1 MKEKKFISAVA
12 YLYNDEETVLDFLKN
27 LDGYLFEKF
36 ENYEII
42 LVNDRS
48 ADRTVE
54 IIDKNKSALRSE
66 SVIILNLAWHHGLE
80 PAMLAGTEMSIGDYV
95 FEFDSTCA
103 DYTFE
108 TLNEIYDKA
117 ANGFDIVGAYPD
129 GPQKTTSKLF
139 YAFLKRVS
147 YLNLELTTENLKI
160 VSRRAL
166 NRVLDL
172 REKTRYRKALYRYS
186 GFPCASV
193 KYSPVRTPERVKRSL
208 SERVTLAADVV
219 FAFSDLGMKISIIL
233 STLFFMLSAGIGFY
247 AIIIYLTLKTVVTGW
262 TTLSLFLSC
271 GFSGIFL
278 VLGILGKYL
287 TMLLT
292 EIQNRPSYIVRSV
305 ERINKND

>member
-1 MKEKKFISAVA
+1 MKEKKFVSAVA
-12 YLYNDEETVLDFLKN
+12 YLYNDEDSVLEFLKS

-36 ENYEII
+36 EHYEII

-48 ADRTVE
+48 TDRTVG
-54 IIDKNKSALRSE
+54 IIDENKKLLNSE
-66 SVIILNLAWHHGLE
+66 SVIILNLAWRHGLE

-95 FEFDSTCA
+95 FEFDSTA
-103 DYTFE
+103 IDYTFE

-139 YAFLKRVS
+139 YAFLKKVS

-193 KYSPVRTPERVKRSL
+193 KYTPVKTAARAKRSL
-208 SERVTLAADVV
+208 SERVSLAADVI

-233 STLFFMLSAGIGFY
+233 STLFFMLSLGIGFY
-247 AIIIYLTLKTVVTGW
+247 AIVIYLTLKTVVTGW

-292 EIQNRPSYIVRSV
+292 EVQNRPSYIVRSV

>member
-1 MKEKKFISAVA
+1 MKEKKIISAVA

-48 ADRTVE
+48 TDRTVE

-95 FEFDSTCA
+95 FEFDSTSV

-129 GPQKTTSKLF
+129 GPQKTTSRLF
-139 YAFLKRVS
+139 YAFLKKVS
-147 YLNLELTTENLKI
+147 YLNLELNTENLKI

-186 GFPCASV
+186 GFPSASV

-208 SERVTLAADVV
+208 SERV
-219 FAFSDLGMKISIIL
+219 
-233 STLFFMLSAGIGFY
+233 
-247 AIIIYLTLKTVVTGW
+247 
-262 TTLSLFLSC
+262 TLSLFLSC

-292 EIQNRPSYIVRSV
+292 EVQNRPSYIVRSV

>member
-1 MKEKKFISAVA
+1 M
-12 YLYNDEETVLDFLKN
+12 
-27 LDGYLFEKF
+27 
-36 ENYEII
+36 
-42 LVNDRS
+42 
-48 ADRTVE
+48 
-54 IIDKNKSALRSE
+54 
-66 SVIILNLAWHHGLE
+66 
-80 PAMLAGTEMSIGDYV
+80 
-95 FEFDSTCA
+95 

-139 YAFLKRVS
+139 YAFLKKVS

-186 GFPCASV
+186 GFPCANV
-193 KYSPVRTPERVKRSL
+193 KYSPVKTAVRIKRSL
-208 SERVTLAADVV
+208 SERLSLASDVI
-219 FAFSDLGMKISIIL
+219 FAFSNLGMKISIIL
-233 STLFFMLSAGIGFY
+233 STLFFMLSIGIGLY
-247 AIIIYLTLKTVVTGW
+247 ATVIYLTLKTVVTGW

-292 EIQNRPSYIVRSV
+292 EVQNRPSYIVRSI
-305 ERINKND
+305 ERVNKND

>member
-36 ENYEII
+36 EHYEII

-48 ADRTVE
+48 TDRTVE
-54 IIDKNKSALRSE
+54 IIDKNKSVLRSE
-66 SVIILNLAWHHGLE
+66 SVIILNLAWRHGLE

-95 FEFDSTCA
+95 FEFDSTCM

-108 TLNEIYDKA
+108 TLDEIYDKA

-129 GPQKTTSKLF
+129 GPRKMTSKLF
-139 YAFLKRVS
+139 YAFLKKVS

-193 KYSPVRTPERVKRSL
+193 KYTPVKTAERTVRSL
-208 SERVTLAADVV
+208 SERVSLAADVI

-233 STLFFMLSAGIGFY
+233 STLFFTLSIGIGFY
-247 AIIIYLTLKTVVTGW
+247 AIVIYLTLKTVVTGW

-292 EIQNRPSYIVRSV
+292 EVQNRPSYIVRSV
-305 ERINKND
+305 DRINKND